1 VDLPIEYMLYVIP
14 AIFAVIIAFVIWQF
28 KLKEKMHY
36 PLAREQDLGIGR
48 VGLSK
53 LGKYY
58 EGPMTTTDNYFAEN
72 FSKILAGTSST
83 EERKNALAFRD
94 KFMKRYTLALKDGGT
109 KIMVTYDD
117 NPLDRKYC
125 TRQDRGADVP
135 IRSIGPI
142 QDCGIEG
149 EYGGFVWYWAK
160 LDKTAVAASAPESEE
175 RQSEIAGAKYIR
187 LAAANSEA
195 IRITKEELK
204 ITHDQLDQE
213 RREKAEMA
221 QECGAL
227 KSALAIR
234 TLTPGE
240 EPPKIQNGFIA
251 KAKTWF
257 ETPWQ
262 FVLAGVAYFVS
273 PFIVSLFGSAIPPTS
288 TAFATLAITVLG
300 FFLIP
305 FAKKVFGR
313 WL

>member
-1 VDLPIEYMLYVIP
+1 VDLPIEYMLYIIP
-14 AIFAVIIAFVIWQF
+14 AIFAFIIALVIYQF
-28 KLKEKMHY
+28 KLKEKVHY

-125 TRQDRGADVP
+125 TRQDKGADVP

-142 QDCGIEG
+142 QDCGLEG
-149 EYGGFVWYWAK
+149 EYDGFVWYWAK
-160 LDKTAVAASAPESEE
+160 LDKTAVLASAPESEE
-175 RQSEIAGAKYIR
+175 RQSEIAGAKYVR
-187 LAAANSEA
+187 LSAANSEA
-195 IRITKEELK
+195 VRVTKEENK
-204 ITHDQLDQE
+204 ILHDQLDQE
-213 RREKAEMA
+213 RRSGA
-221 QECGAL
+221 QTAAKLDRALGAL
-227 KSALAIR
+227 KQHSLS
-234 TLTPGE
+234 
-240 EPPKIQNGFIA
+240 EPESNKMPSVVMPKV
-251 KAKTWF
+251 KEWF
-257 ETPWQ
+257 ATSWQ
-262 FVLAGVAYFVS
+262 FISAGVAYFVA
-273 PFIVSLFGSAIPPTS
+273 PLIISLFGTNIAPTS
-288 TAFATLAITVLG
+288 TAYATLAITVAG
-300 FFLIP
+300 FFIIP
-305 FAKKVFGR
+305 FARKVFGR